1 MNEIVLYQES
11 ESLIFK
17 KQVELLDLETEL
29 KNSEIYKRVEQ
40 TRRELEELKKDS
52 ENKQSAIIT
61 AMVDRG
67 VKQLEINNLTVK
79 IKNIARDRVEVLDM
93 SQIPSEYIRFKPEVD
108 KNGILKLY
116 RETGVMIPGTD
127 IVKEPKYKLEVKVNE
142 H

>member
-29 KNSEIYKRVEQ
+29 KNTEIYKRVEQ
-40 TRRELEELKKDS
+40 AKKELEELKKDS
-52 ENKQSAIIT
+52 ENKQNAIIT
-61 AMVDRG
+61 AMLDRG
-67 VKQLEINNLTVK
+67 VKQLEVNNLIVK
-79 IKNIARDRVEVLDM
+79 ISNTARDRVEVLDM
-93 SQIPSEYIRFKPEVD
+93 AQIPSEYIRIKPEVD

-127 IVKEPKYKLEVKVNE
+127 IVKEPKYKLEIKNK
-142 H
+142 